1 MKPASPMSRLASCL
15 TAMLVS
21 TSTLAAGQVS
31 SIEIS
36 VQPATPF
43 SYTLDGFDYNWGRGK
58 NQLIE
63 GFIVEGRSF
72 GYFMSA
78 DEVIVRRDDIIDV
91 TSGEPCGIFVEAL
104 MLTERSRDYAADFPQ
119 DASGS
124 GNCNLEALLKSRIIN
139 RGVVDAFSNKKPDA
153 KNIERLDYLFHFGAL
168 APLSQGN
175 LNQGGHV
182 VAEKRGNNPVK
193 VAAILSLDSLGQPS
207 EYGQLVTIAAAG
219 CAAHEICYGETDLMH
234 TYSFL
239 QNEFNAPQ
247 GLPAETERSLEA
259 VNMAFVSAADL
270 GLTPGQRYH
279 GFSIFADDVDSD
291 IHTLIDPQTFP
302 DDTADDYVVEGD
314 DADIYGGLTGYFLS
328 DDIASASGALFLD
341 VDLDGVPDSDE
352 AGVSDVTVV
361 LYIDVNGNGI
371 IDEGVDQQVGDS
383 LLSGTDGSFVFPGL
397 PDGNYLVAID
407 SDDAQIPQGLVV
419 APGTNP
425 QPLTVAGTNPEPV
438 NFSFVSGS
446 GTGSG
451 SEQDDGGVGVIGS
464 DGDETEG
471 AGGDETEGA
480 GGDETEGAGGDETE
494 GAGGDETEGA
504 GGDETEG
511 AGGDETEGAGGDET
525 EGAGG
530 DETEGAGGDET
541 EGAGGDETEGAGGD
555 ESGDNGPS
563 TTSGETNDNDGDGSQ
578 NDDATA
584 ANSDEFDVNQGSI
597 DEILPVLEND
607 VDGTDTDSLTITSV
621 SESSNA
627 TISFVNNE
635 VVYTPN
641 YGYFSPEGDPDTFS
655 YTMEDSENTTRTGN
669 VSVNVVRF
677 SDLNNNGE
685 NDFVECN
692 CTDLV
697 LETGVNG
704 AGIGHMSK
712 WFVLALLLLGLWRL
726 QASPL
731 HLPAIRKGGK

>member
-480 GGDETEGAGGDETE
+480 GGDETEGAGGDE
-494 GAGGDETEGA
+494 
-504 GGDETEG
+504 
-511 AGGDETEGAGGDET
+511 
-525 EGAGG
+525 
-530 DETEGAGGDET
+530 
-541 EGAGGDETEGAGGD
+541 
-555 ESGDNGPS
+555 SGDNGPS